1 LFKVKNS
8 LLPLVI
14 SIGRIDLN
22 SGATFLYGRAL
33 MFMQPTGKH
42 SFKALLKKILAAFAL
57 GSIAI
62 VLAMVITRLSF
73 KELLATVQDLS
84 TPNEKLNILN
94 RVFEEI
100 TTLDQTQRAEAI
112 KNPSTPYETFIEQS
126 ASVSLLLD
134 SLQQQ
139 DWDTT
144 QLARLA
150 EMEKILTQ
158 RNEIFFSYLKVKA
171 QILNNREFSTQLDTL
186 SAILQNDNLAI
197 DSTLIKTNKKTTTTY
212 LKDTTV
218 NGKKQ
223 QRSLLKKIFARKK
236 NKVPSDTAKIK
247 ILEEY
252 SVSVDTLA
260 VARQNDALIELEKIM
275 RQMDR
280 DQRAQ
285 RKNLQNQELDLIH
298 SNSQFINQLLG
309 ILHAVEKEE
318 LQQMKANNEHAL
330 QVMSQSITRT
340 NVLTIAFFVFGAI
353 LIYLIWIDINRS
365 NYYKQL
371 LEKARDHAE
380 QLSQIKQ
387 RFLANMS
394 HELRTPLQSI
404 IGFAEQLKQRD
415 NVPKEE
421 VDAIHSSSEH
431 LLQIVNEVLDYS
443 RISSGSFVIG
453 KEDFNLRDIIQE
465 IDSSIRLQAEQKKL
479 TFVFDID
486 KNADVLVSG
495 DPFRLRQ
502 ILYNV
507 LGNAIKF
514 THRGFVRLIVRVV
527 IEQGKATCVFEISD
541 SGIGIEKNDLDK
553 IFNQF
558 EQANNMITQ
567 NYGGTGLGLTIV
579 KALVEAHQGNVALSS
594 EPGLG
599 TTFKIEMSYPLAD
612 ASKEK
617 QVDVK
622 KITLPESVRKV
633 LIIDDDKLILRLCSL
648 ILRKNNIEY
657 ELSSSP
663 AEQISQKPLKNV
675 SHILMDIR
683 MPEINGIEL
692 CKKLRPKYPAHVKFI
707 ALTAHVLPEEKRTL
721 LDIGFDD
728 VLTKPFHEIDLLEK
742 LKSNASQET
751 EYSQPDLSTLRKM
764 TMDDDELFTSIV
776 NQFIEETLS
785 DLVKLKEELS
795 HENALLL
802 RETVHKLAGRFAQV
816 GMTDIAKKIKLIEQ
830 KLVDG
835 QGVSI
840 LSGEISTIAS
850 QIDKTVTEIRLTT
863 LHNLN

>member
-1 LFKVKNS
+1 MYMRS
-8 LLPLVI
+8 
-14 SIGRIDLN
+14 
-22 SGATFLYGRAL
+22 
-33 MFMQPTGKH
+33 TGKH
-42 SFKALLKKILAAFAL
+42 SFKGLTKKVLAAFAL

-62 VLAMVITRLSF
+62 VLALVITRLSF
-73 KELLATVQDLS
+73 KELLTTVQELS

-112 KNPSTPYETFIEQS
+112 KNPSTTYETFIEQS
-126 ASVSLLLD
+126 NSVSLLLD

-139 DWDTT
+139 DWDTV
-144 QLARLA
+144 QLSRLA
-150 EMEKILTQ
+150 EMEEILSQ

-171 QILNNREFSTQLDTL
+171 EILNNREFSTQLDTL
-186 SAILQNDNLAI
+186 SAILQNDHLTV
-197 DSTLIKTNKKTTTTY
+197 DSALIKTNKKTTTTY
-212 LKDTTV
+212 LKDTTQ
-218 NGKKQ
+218 NAKKQ
-223 QRSLLKKIFARKK
+223 QRSLLKKLFARKK
-236 NKVPSDTAKIK
+236 NKAPSDTTTIK

-260 VARQNDALIELEKIM
+260 VARQNDALIALEKIM

-280 DQRAQ
+280 EQRAQ

-318 LQQMKANNEHAL
+318 LQQMKANNEHAV

-340 NVLTIAFFVFGAI
+340 NVLTITFFVVGAI
-353 LIYLIWIDINRS
+353 LIYLIWIDINKS

-404 IGFAEQLKQRD
+404 IGFAEQLKQQD

-453 KEDFNLRDIIQE
+453 KEDFNLRDIVKE
-465 IDSSIRLQAEQKKL
+465 IDSSIRLQAEKKKL
-479 TFVFDID
+479 TFVLDVD
-486 KNADVLVSG
+486 KNADVFVSG

-502 ILYNV
+502 ILYNI

-514 THRGFVRLIVRVV
+514 THRGFVRLIVRVALKD
-527 IEQGKATCVFEISD
+527 EKASCVFEISD

-558 EQANNMITQ
+558 EQANNTITQ

-579 KALVEAHQGNVALSS
+579 KALVEAQSGNVEISS

-599 TTFKIEMSYPLAD
+599 TTFKIQMAYPLALPPK
-612 ASKEK
+612 AK
-617 QVDVK
+617 QADVK
-622 KITLPESVRKV
+622 KMALPESVRKV
-633 LIIDDDKLILRLCSL
+633 LIIDDDRLILRLCSL

-663 AEQISQKPLKNV
+663 AEQIAQKPLRNI
-675 SHILMDIR
+675 SHIFMDIR
-683 MPEINGIEL
+683 MPEINGIDL

-721 LDIGFDD
+721 LDVGFDD

-742 LKSNASQET
+742 LRTNVTQEND
-751 EYSQPDLSTLRKM
+751 YSTPDLSTLRKM

-776 NQFIEETLS
+776 NQFIEETMS
-785 DLVKLKEELS
+785 DMVKLKEELS

-840 LSGEISTIAS
+840 LSREISTIAS